1 MWKLGRKK
9 SASETDE
16 RTFPAEKEFWLV
28 RGAFREWQADRS
40 GQGYYG
46 LCDCWAEAVCPP
58 GERSCQDRF
67 YRLVYGLTERMLQSA
82 PSMVLVEDLSRSD
95 VWARQKARFKQLALD
110 SGGAVLEEMGKWK
123 DCCAFVFSEMPGS
136 FLRDVYW
143 WMAEHGCGEEVY
155 AQYSVLEHVDAEDA
169 TVSALKEKTRLD
181 ILMDDTHP
189 VLLLQLAPEGSFQQV
204 TEALASACGR
214 EGWTLCMK

>member
-1 MWKLGRKK
+1 MWKLRRKK
-9 SASETDE
+9 SAPGADE
-16 RTFPAEKEFWLV
+16 RAFPAEQEFWLV
-28 RGAFREWQADRS
+28 RGAFWEWQADRS

-46 LCDCWAEAVCPP
+46 LCGCSAEAVCPP
-58 GERSCQDRF
+58 GERPYQGQF
-67 YRLVYGLTERMLQSA
+67 YGLVYGLTERMLQSA

-110 SGGAVLEEMGKWK
+110 SGGAVLEEMGERK

-143 WMAEHGCGEEVY
+143 WMAEHGCVEELY
-155 AQYSVLEHVDAEDA
+155 AQYSVLEHMDTEDA

-181 ILMDDTHP
+181 ILVDDTHP
-189 VLLLQLAPEGSFQQV
+189 VLLLQLAPGNSLEPV
-204 TEALASACGR
+204 TEALASACGG
-214 EGWTLCMK
+214 EGWTLRVK

>member
-1 MWKLGRKK
+1 
-9 SASETDE
+9 
-16 RTFPAEKEFWLV
+16 
-28 RGAFREWQADRS
+28 
-40 GQGYYG
+40 
-46 LCDCWAEAVCPP
+46 
-58 GERSCQDRF
+58 
-67 YRLVYGLTERMLQSA
+67 MLQSA

-95 VWARQKARFKQLALD
+95 VWARQKARFKQFALD
-110 SGGAVLEEMGKWK
+110 NGGAVLEEMSKWK

-155 AQYSVLEHVDAEDA
+155 AQYSVLEHMAAET

-181 ILMDDTHP
+181 ILVDDTHP
-189 VLLLQLAPEGSFQQV
+189 VLLLQLAPASPLAPV

-214 EGWTLCMK
+214 EGWTLCVK

>member
-155 AQYSVLEHVDAEDA
+155 AQYSVLEHVAAEDA
-169 TVSALKEKTRLD
+169 TVSALKEKT
-181 ILMDDTHP
+181 P
-189 VLLLQLAPEGSFQQV
+189 
-204 TEALASACGR
+204 
-214 EGWTLCMK
+214 

>member
-1 MWKLGRKK
+1 MWKLRRKK
-9 SASETDE
+9 SAPGADE
-16 RTFPAEKEFWLV
+16 RAFPAEKEFWLV

-46 LCDCWAEAVCPP
+46 LCGCSAEAVCPP
-58 GERSCQDRF
+58 GERPYQGRF
-67 YRLVYGLTERMLQSA
+67 YGLVYGLTERMLQSA

-110 SGGAVLEEMGKWK
+110 SGGAVLEEMGERK

-143 WMAEHGCGEEVY
+143 WMAEHGCVEELY
-155 AQYSVLEHVDAEDA
+155 AQYSVLEHMDTEDA

-181 ILMDDTHP
+181 ILVDDTHP
-189 VLLLQLAPEGSFQQV
+189 VLLLQLAPGNSLELV
-204 TEALASACGR
+204 TEALASACGG
-214 EGWTLCMK
+214 EGWTLRVK

>member
-1 MWKLGRKK
+1 MNGHFRLRKN
-9 SASETDE
+9 
-16 RTFPAEKEFWLV
+16 
-28 RGAFREWQADRS
+28 S
-40 GQGYYG
+40 GW
-46 LCDCWAEAVCPP
+46 C
-58 GERSCQDRF
+58 GERFGSG
-67 YRLVYGLTERMLQSA
+67 GLTEAGKVILAFAAVRQRRSVCR
-82 PSMVLVEDLSRSD
+82 VLYGERA
-95 VWARQKARFKQLALD
+95 ARIDRETTTVLLD
-110 SGGAVLEEMGKWK
+110 SGGAVLEEMGEWK

-189 VLLLQLAPEGSFQQV
+189 VLLLQLAPASPLAPV

-214 EGWTLCMK
+214 EGWTLCVK